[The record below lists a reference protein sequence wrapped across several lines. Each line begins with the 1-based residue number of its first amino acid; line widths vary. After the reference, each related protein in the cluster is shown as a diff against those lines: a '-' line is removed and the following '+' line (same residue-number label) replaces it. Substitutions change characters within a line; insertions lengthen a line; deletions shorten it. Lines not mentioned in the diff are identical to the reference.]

1 MALSSHTGKKIVQ
14 KLTVTW
20 LWTITVAQDLEKLEQ
35 MLMIVAILLLQLP
48 IHFVVIHNP
57 PLVIKE
63 CDHEHANVVCLA
75 TGLKNFNTKKTIQWY
90 YEFIYC
96 DLTRNSGQCSGD
108 TCCID
113 PATGENIGTGYCQV
127 RVPDYD
133 PADPGKTPP
142 TPNPN
147 PQHPDGTK
155 DICYD
160 VKLSDDAGWDGTVDT
175 EAQQANIKAV
185 DDYFCSHMD
194 SLNFGPTQDE
204 VISPSENGGL
214 GDCRK

>member
-1 MALSSHTGKKIVQ
+1 MTLNYYGGSRPRETTGADADDCCDPTFAAAHTYCSDPQPATCYKGMRSRTRQCCLPSYWVQNIKKI
-14 KLTVTW
+14 
-20 LWTITVAQDLEKLEQ
+20 
-35 MLMIVAILLLQLP
+35 
-48 IHFVVIHNP
+48 
-57 PLVIKE
+57 
-63 CDHEHANVVCLA
+63 
-75 TGLKNFNTKKTIQWY
+75 NTKKLIQWY
-90 YEFIYC
+90 YEFFYC
-96 DLTRNSGQCSGD
+96 DLIRYSGQCSGD

-133 PADPGKTPP
+133 PANPGNTPP

-175 EAQQANIKAV
+175 EAQQALIQPV
-185 DDYFCSHMD
+185 DDYFCTHMD